1 MYIPMVMKLPVLLFV
16 IGSIIIAFGIV
27 FHLQGQ
33 GIVGPQESFMY
44 ENPSWITYGLQIAI
58 IGILII
64 GGGIG
69 VKIYFTKNASL

>member
-1 MYIPMVMKLPVLLFV
+1 MIMKLP
-16 IGSIIIAFGIV
+16 ISIIAIGAIILAFGII

-33 GIVGPQESFMY
+33 GVVGPQESFMY
-44 ENPSWITYGLQIAI
+44 ENPNWITYGQQIAV

-69 VKIYFTKNASL
+69 VKIYFTKKR

>member
-1 MYIPMVMKLPVLLFV
+1 MIKKLPVSIIV
-16 IGSIIIAFGIV
+16 IGAIILAFGII

-44 ENPSWITYGLQIAI
+44 ENPNWITYGQQIVV

-64 GGGIG
+64 GVGIG
-69 VKIYFTKNASL
+69 VKIYFTKKR

>member
-1 MYIPMVMKLPVLLFV
+1 MTKKLPISIIVIGVIVLLF
-16 IGSIIIAFGIV
+16 GII

-44 ENPSWITYGLQIAI
+44 ENPNWITYGQQIAV

-64 GGGIG
+64 GVGIV
-69 VKIYFTKNASL
+69 VKIYLVKKR

>member
-1 MYIPMVMKLPVLLFV
+1 MVMKLPLSLFV
-16 IGSIIIAFGIV
+16 VGSIVLVFGII

-44 ENPSWITYGLQIAI
+44 ENPSWITLGLQIVI

-64 GGGIG
+64 GIG
-69 VKIYFTKNASL
+69 VGIKIYFTKKH

>member
-1 MYIPMVMKLPVLLFV
+1 MIMKLP
-16 IGSIIIAFGIV
+16 ISIIAIGAIILAFGII

-33 GIVGPQESFMY
+33 GMVGPQESFMY
-44 ENPSWITYGLQIAI
+44 ENPNWITYGQLIAV

-69 VKIYFTKNASL
+69 VKIYFSKKR

>member
-1 MYIPMVMKLPVLLFV
+1 MKLPVSLIV

-64 GGGIG
+64 VVGIG
-69 VKIYFTKNASL
+69 IRIYFRKKR

>member
-1 MYIPMVMKLPVLLFV
+1 MTKKLPISIIVIGVIVLLF
-16 IGSIIIAFGIV
+16 GII

-44 ENPSWITYGLQIAI
+44 ENPNWITYGQQIAV

-64 GGGIG
+64 GVGIV
-69 VKIYFTKNASL
+69 VKIYFTKKR

>member
-1 MYIPMVMKLPVLLFV
+1 MTKKLPISIVVIGVIVLLF
-16 IGSIIIAFGIV
+16 GII

-44 ENPSWITYGLQIAI
+44 ENPNWITYGQQIAV

-64 GGGIG
+64 GVGIG
-69 VKIYFTKNASL
+69 VKIYFTKKR

>member
-1 MYIPMVMKLPVLLFV
+1 MTKKLPISIIVIGVIVLLF
-16 IGSIIIAFGIV
+16 GII

-44 ENPSWITYGLQIAI
+44 ENPNWITYGQQIAV

-64 GGGIG
+64 GVGIG
-69 VKIYFTKNASL
+69 VKIYFTKKR

>member
-1 MYIPMVMKLPVLLFV
+1 MIMKLPIGIIV
-16 IGSIIIAFGIV
+16 IGAIILAFGII

-33 GIVGPQESFMY
+33 GEVGPQESFMY
-44 ENPSWITYGLQIAI
+44 ENPNWITYGQQIEV

-69 VKIYFTKNASL
+69 IKIYFTKKR

>member
-1 MYIPMVMKLPVLLFV
+1 MTKKLPISIIVIGVIVLLF
-16 IGSIIIAFGIV
+16 GII

-44 ENPSWITYGLQIAI
+44 ENLNWITYGQQIAV

-64 GGGIG
+64 GVGVG
-69 VKIYFTKNASL
+69 VKIYFTKKR

>member
-1 MYIPMVMKLPVLLFV
+1 MKLP
-16 IGSIIIAFGIV
+16 ISIIAIGAIILAFGII

-33 GIVGPQESFMY
+33 GMVGPQESFMY
-44 ENPSWITYGLQIAI
+44 ENPNWITYGQLIAV

-69 VKIYFTKNASL
+69 VKIYFSKKR

>member
-1 MYIPMVMKLPVLLFV
+1 MIMKLP
-16 IGSIIIAFGIV
+16 ISIITIGVIVLSFGII

-44 ENPSWITYGLQIAI
+44 ENPNWITYGQQIAV

-64 GGGIG
+64 GVGIG
-69 VKIYFTKNASL
+69 VKIYFTKKR

>member
-1 MYIPMVMKLPVLLFV
+1 MTKKLPISIIV
-16 IGSIIIAFGIV
+16 IGVIVLSFGII

-44 ENPSWITYGLQIAI
+44 ENPNWITYGQQIAV

-64 GGGIG
+64 GVGVG
-69 VKIYFTKNASL
+69 VKIYFTKKR

>member
-1 MYIPMVMKLPVLLFV
+1 MIIKLPISIIV
-16 IGSIIIAFGIV
+16 IGVIVLSFGII

-44 ENPSWITYGLQIAI
+44 ENPNWITYGQQIAV
-58 IGILII
+58 IGMLII

-69 VKIYFTKNASL
+69 VKIYFTKKR

>member
-1 MYIPMVMKLPVLLFV
+1 MTKKLPISIIVIGVIVLLF
-16 IGSIIIAFGIV
+16 GII

-44 ENPSWITYGLQIAI
+44 ENPNWITYGQQIAV

-64 GGGIG
+64 GVGVG
-69 VKIYFTKNASL
+69 VKIYFTKKR

>member
-1 MYIPMVMKLPVLLFV
+1 MIMKLPISIIV
-16 IGSIIIAFGIV
+16 IGAIILALGII

-33 GIVGPQESFMY
+33 AIVGPQESFMY
-44 ENPSWITYGLQIAI
+44 ANPEWITYGQQIAI

-69 VKIYFTKNASL
+69 VKIYFAKKR

>member
-1 MYIPMVMKLPVLLFV
+1 MIIKLPISIIV
-16 IGSIIIAFGIV
+16 IGVIVISFGII

-44 ENPSWITYGLQIAI
+44 ENPNWITYGQQIAV

-64 GGGIG
+64 GVGIG
-69 VKIYFTKNASL
+69 VKIYFTKKR

>member
-1 MYIPMVMKLPVLLFV
+1 MIMKLP
-16 IGSIIIAFGIV
+16 ISIIAIGAIILAFGII

-33 GIVGPQESFMY
+33 GMVGPQESFMY
-44 ENPSWITYGLQIAI
+44 ENPNWITYGQQIAV

-69 VKIYFTKNASL
+69 VKIYFSKKR

>member
-1 MYIPMVMKLPVLLFV
+1 MIMKLPISIIV
-16 IGSIIIAFGIV
+16 IGAIILAFGII

-33 GIVGPQESFMY
+33 GVVGPQESFMY
-44 ENPSWITYGLQIAI
+44 ENPNWITYGQQIVV

-69 VKIYFTKNASL
+69 IKFYFAKKR

>member
-1 MYIPMVMKLPVLLFV
+1 MIAKLPVSLIAVGTIVL
-16 IGSIIIAFGIV
+16 AFGII

-44 ENPSWITYGLQIAI
+44 ENPVWITHGLQIAI

-64 GGGIG
+64 GGGAG
-69 VKIYFTKNASL
+69 VKIYYTKKH